1 MARPPSARSKAT
13 RPGVPSRPKSRGACS
28 MSTEPAYS
36 TCKILRSGYPVLHDS
51 WASRFTPSADRP
63 MDSRV
68 IMGSHRNSL
77 VGTEPARRRAM
88 ELFFSILDNV
98 VCLAV
103 AIELVAAAL
112 LLRRLLH

>member
-1 MARPPSARSKAT
+1 
-13 RPGVPSRPKSRGACS
+13 
-28 MSTEPAYS
+28 MSTQSAYS

-51 WASRFTPSADRP
+51 WVPRFTPSADGP
-63 MDSRV
+63 MDSCVTIGPR
-68 IMGSHRNSL
+68 RNWL
-77 VGTEPARRRAM
+77 AGTEPARRRAM

-103 AIELVAAAL
+103 GIELVAAAL

>member
-1 MARPPSARSKAT
+1 ML
-13 RPGVPSRPKSRGACS
+13 SRPKSRGACS
-28 MSTEPAYS
+28 MSTQPAYS

-51 WASRFTPSADRP
+51 WVVRFTPSAGGP
-63 MDSRV
+63 IDSRV
-68 IMGSHRNSL
+68 IIGSQRSL
-77 VGTEPARRRAM
+77 LAGTEPARRRAM